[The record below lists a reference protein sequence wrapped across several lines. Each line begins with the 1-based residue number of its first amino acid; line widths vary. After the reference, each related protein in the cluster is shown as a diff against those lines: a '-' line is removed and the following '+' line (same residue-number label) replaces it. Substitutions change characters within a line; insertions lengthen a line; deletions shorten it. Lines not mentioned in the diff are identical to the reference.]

1 MNDTLMLMW
10 ESHKDYVKRVLVG
23 LTHDIDLADD
33 LTQETYLRARNGISA
48 YRGGDARAWLAAIA
62 RNVFYQH
69 ARRKYTQLERPYD
82 TYAEL
87 VASHAKE
94 SYEDELQID
103 LRETLASLDPVLR
116 TTLVMKYYGGFT
128 YKEIS
133 ERLGCPIGTVKWR
146 VSTAL
151 DKLRTNLGAVREE
164 QTTMKCEELTGALL
178 LDYIDDTLPKKEQEA
193 VRSHLAQ
200 CQACREKGEQIA
212 KVLRALDTIE
222 ADYKSTGII
231 EIDEK
236 GDLTSYLWFSMP
248 NPTEESMETM
258 DVGQNGL
265 QYMTIRGKE
274 VQLEPVSDEPA
285 EDGMRAYKIQLPQPI
300 PPGEKIPMHF
310 VVHHPLEH
318 GAIVKLDN
326 GIWRFGP
333 GKLILTEEMIY
344 VMAVQLPVGA
354 QLIKT
359 EPEAS
364 EIHTDDKTIVTW
376 RGTLPPDQLFEFWV
390 EYRLEE

>member
-1 MNDTLMLMW
+1 MNDILMLMW
-10 ESHKDYVKRVLVG
+10 ESHRDYVKSVLVS

-33 LTQETYLRARNGISA
+33 LTQETYLRARSGISG

-69 ARRKYTQLERPYD
+69 SRRKYTQLERPYD
-82 TYAEL
+82 TQAEL
-87 VASHAKE
+87 TTGHVRSA
-94 SYEDELQID
+94 YEDELQID
-103 LRETLASLDPVLR
+103 LRETLANLDPVLR

-133 ERLGCPIGTVKWR
+133 ERLGCPIGTAKWR

-151 DKLRTNLGAVREE
+151 DKLRTNLGAVRKE
-164 QTTMKCEELTGALL
+164 QTPMKCEELTGALL
-178 LDYIDDTLPKKEQEA
+178 LDYIDGMLPKKEQEA
-193 VRSHLAQ
+193 VRLHLAE
-200 CQACREKGEQIA
+200 CPACAEKGEQIA
-212 KVLRALDTIE
+212 KVLKALDAIE

-258 DVGQNGL
+258 DLGQNGL
-265 QYMTIRGKE
+265 QYMTVRGKE
-274 VQLEPVSDEPA
+274 VQLEPTSDEPA
-285 EDGMRAYKIQLPQPI
+285 EDGMRAYKIHLPQPI

-326 GIWRFGP
+326 GVWRFGP
-333 GKLILTEEMIY
+333 GKLILTEELVY
-344 VMAVQLPVGA
+344 LMAVRIPSHA

-359 EPEAS
+359 EPEAN
-364 EIHTDDKTIVTW
+364 EIHTNGKTTVIW
-376 RGTLPPDQLFEFWV
+376 RGTLPPDQLFQFWV
-390 EYRLEE
+390 EYRLE